1 MEIYLIDEAN
11 NYTFRYPV
19 APLNEIKITEKKRY
33 TTHEIVDFGT
43 IDLPQ
48 LGEEMEEINFKTI
61 FPKYYDSSYC
71 NYSDLPNP
79 HDIKNKFNQL
89 KNSDL
94 PLRLIITEIGI
105 NELVYLSEFS
115 YAIKAGEIDDLY
127 IENTFRRY
135 REASINN
142 PNTLQ
147 PFGKNSI
154 QSFQSFMSTE
164 RYVEDIIKPGDKVR
178 VNTKSINIHSEPDL
192 TSSNICSLR
201 QLQIVTVIRVQGKRW
216 GNIAAEGKSAW
227 IELSDVSKY
236 EQKEVSDEE

>member
-11 NYTFRYPV
+11 SYTFRYPV

-115 YAIKAGEIDDLY
+115 YAIKAGETDDLY
-127 IENTFRRY
+127 IEN
-135 REASINN
+135 
-142 PNTLQ
+142 
-147 PFGKNSI
+147 
-154 QSFQSFMSTE
+154 
-164 RYVEDIIKPGDKVR
+164 
-178 VNTKSINIHSEPDL
+178 HSEPDL
-192 TSSNICSLR
+192 ISSNIGSLR
-201 QLQIVTVIRVQGKRW
+201 QGQIVTVIRVQGKRW
-216 GNIAAEGKSAW
+216 GNIAADGKSAW

-236 EQKEVSDEE
+236 EQKEVNNEE